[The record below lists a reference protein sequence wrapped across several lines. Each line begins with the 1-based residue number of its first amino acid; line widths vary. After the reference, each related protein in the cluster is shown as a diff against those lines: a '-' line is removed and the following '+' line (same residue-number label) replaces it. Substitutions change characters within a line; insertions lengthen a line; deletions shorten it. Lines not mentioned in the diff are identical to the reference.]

1 MRRANTASRE
11 QLEFSARQGETV
23 AWSGFVPRLRG
34 LRKSRLSLGCATMLS
49 VMLGG
54 TSAWANSDA
63 RDVFDLP
70 QAVAIQGRE
79 NVIDQSLALNV
90 GHIPTDSFNRGF
102 PVSLAYTY
110 YFKPY
115 LGWEVV
121 HFAYNFNQET
131 KLKSDFLALNV
142 AVENIGFGGVLDYPK
157 NIISSG
163 LVYTPLY
170 SKSLLYNRLL
180 VFSETSLYIG
190 GGSLVL
196 NQVGHTPMLALGI
209 QGRLYLSPKSAFRW
223 YLREYVFKDV
233 NLGVTLMTD
242 LGLGIEMQFDLFGG
256 GRSAADEVE

>member
-1 MRRANTASRE
+1 M
-11 QLEFSARQGETV
+11 Q
-23 AWSGFVPRLRG
+23 
-34 LRKSRLSLGCATMLS
+34 LSLVCASVLS

-54 TSAWANSDA
+54 TSAWANSDS

-142 AVENIGFGGVLDYPK
+142 TVENIGFGGVLDHPK
-157 NIISSG
+157 NIVSTG

-170 SKSLLYNRLL
+170 SKSLLFNRTL
-180 VFSETSLYIG
+180 VFSETSLYAG
-190 GGSLVL
+190 AGSLVL
-196 NQVGHTPMLALGI
+196 NKVGHTPMLALGI

-223 YLREYVFKDV
+223 YLREYVFKDL

-242 LGLGIEMQFDLFGG
+242 IGIGLEFQFDLFGG

>member
-1 MRRANTASRE
+1 MKPMCGSNTASRE
-11 QLEFSARQGETV
+11 QGNLSEQRHQNLQPTFSRVTCGTGSL
-23 AWSGFVPRLRG
+23 W
-34 LRKSRLSLGCATMLS
+34 LSLMLLC
-49 VMLGG
+49 MLGF
-54 TSAWANSDA
+54 DA
-63 RDVFDLP
+63 PAGAASPNDQDVFDLP

-102 PVSLAYTY
+102 PVSLDYTY

-131 KLKSDFLALNV
+131 KLKNDFLALNV

-170 SKSLLYNRLL
+170 SKSLLFNRTL
-180 VFSETSLYIG
+180 VFSETSLYAG
-190 GGSLVL
+190 VGSLVL
-196 NQVGHTPMLALGI
+196 NRVGHTPMLALGI

-223 YLREYVFKDV
+223 YLREYIFKDL

-242 LGLGIEMQFDLFGG
+242 LGIGFELQFDLFGG
-256 GRSAADEVE
+256 GRSAAEEVE